1 MDQKIIFRCDASLLK
16 TLISASFLLLLVTS
30 GRSELRPCH
39 MEDYHFEYTECD
51 SQGGRWRVLVP
62 KAPNLCTQSNLKI
75 MPSRGKDCNFACN
88 PGEYLDIQGDQ
99 ECHPCAAGSYSLGGG
114 IRFSDWS
121 ELPQGFAVKTEKMKQ
136 SAWGMHTK
144 LAFSGNCSRS
154 EWTPRGSYIMSMPGQ
169 CPSNLIFSAK
179 LVKAGKVSFEYQ
191 YTDPDSIFHFM
202 VQNDQCQA
210 SSGENDK
217 WPDITEKGKW
227 ASVVINLKSGMNVL
241 QWRTIGALATM
252 MQRIASPVLIR
263 KIEITGVAYTSECTK
278 CPNGTFSQGGTSFC
292 QTCPPNTFSHLGA
305 NECKKCKDSEYSE
318 GGASKCVPRPPCTEY
333 DFYQFQKPCDDFKKT
348 QLSHR
353 WIEPKICSE
362 AVAGSVK
369 LPKDGPLQ
377 DCPPCSPGM
386 HRVNVSHCGFCEPN
400 QYADLFGDCLDCP
413 VSTSPDY
420 KIDYQHWINMPPN
433 ISSHCVAIGEESC
446 TTAAGWLPAGDHV
459 RTSFGL
465 SDRNTF
471 LVLMLKV
478 AGMKGEPGF
487 VDGKPISLGKIEFD
501 MELNCPSPCQ
511 FIFLNDRDGAN
522 TVIQSWEGS
531 VPRKTISHQIFT
543 NDSMVY
549 TWAFQPDNF
558 GLDPDFENSTHK
570 MKNFAKIY
578 SIHVSNTLSGG
589 ASSCV
594 TCPKGKSSDG
604 CIPCPD
610 GEYIDPLTQACKPC
624 PAGTVLPSGN
634 QWGKKACKPCGEGL
648 HPVGGRSCKSD
659 CKFTDESGHTY
670 DFTPLNSV
678 RFVTGSRLF
687 TGSGT
692 QYFHGFNISLCNH
705 GNQPLPTCINNVTG
719 DSLRQSSKEAEIITK
734 AELLNQVGSLSS
746 AICRST
752 LVPQGD
758 PDLPV
763 VSTQPVSL
771 GTHLTKIV
779 TNTSLQDLYEKEGFE
794 SSDTERDIH
803 FYYDSTSS
811 TSACPDGRTSI
822 ISLKCDPSEKEKGK
836 IELPPRCSDGTCDG
850 CLFHFLWRTVHAC
863 PHCRKEDY
871 KIVKGECVSGKQA
884 IHYFPPG
891 DCLHLPESKLT
902 PISQTCRT
910 LPFAVMVAIPVSL
923 GFGLILILLLIY
935 CWSRNKKLE
944 YRYSKLVETA
954 GGQDGEMEMPAAE
967 TCGMEDGEEDVHFSS
982 KSHSSGSFMKRL
994 FGKLSSG
1001 RHIREDEDNPFVAVK
1016 MSEKM
1021 SLT

>member
-1 MDQKIIFRCDASLLK
+1 MDLNFGHKGRSNIFFVVVFLNLCMQ
-16 TLISASFLLLLVTS
+16 LISSQP
-30 GRSELRPCH
+30 RPCH
-39 MEDYHFEYTECD
+39 IDDYKYEYTECD
-51 SQGGRWRVLVP
+51 SKGGRWRVAVP
-62 KAPNLCTQSNLKI
+62 KAPNLCT
-75 MPSRGKDCNFACN
+75 PSGSSLIPVRGKDCNFACI

-99 ECHPCAAGSYSLGGG
+99 ECHACSAGTYSLGGG
-114 IRFSDWS
+114 IRFNDWS
-121 ELPQGFAVKTEKMKQ
+121 ELPEGFAVKTEKMKL
-136 SAWGMHTK
+136 SNWGLHSRF
-144 LAFSGNCSRS
+144 ANAGNCTRS

-191 YTDPDSIFHFM
+191 YTDPESIFHFM

-227 ASVVINLKSGMNVL
+227 ATVVLNLKTGMNVL

-252 MQRIASPVLIR
+252 MERIASPVLIR

-278 CPNGTFSQGGTSFC
+278 CPNGTYSSGGTSFC
-292 QTCPPNTFSHLGA
+292 QTCPPNTFSQIGA
-305 NECKKCKDSEYSE
+305 NKCTKCKDSEYSE
-318 GGASKCVPRPPCTEY
+318 SGFDKCLPRPPCTQY
-333 DFYQFQKPCDDFKKT
+333 DFYQFQKPCDEFKKT
-348 QLSHR
+348 QLSYQ
-353 WIEPKICSE
+353 WVEPKICSE
-362 AVAGSVK
+362 TVAGSVK

-377 DCPPCSPGM
+377 DCPPCSSGM
-386 HRVNVSHCGFCEPN
+386 HRVNVSHCGFCQPN
-400 QYADLFGDCLDCP
+400 QYADIFGDCLDCP
-413 VSTSPDY
+413 VSTSPEY
-420 KIDYQHWINMPPN
+420 KIDYQHWINLPPN
-433 ISSHCVAIGEESC
+433 MSTHCVAVGMDDC
-446 TTAAGWLPAGDHV
+446 TNAAGWLPAGDHM

-465 SDRNTF
+465 SDRNMF
-471 LVLMLKV
+471 LVLLLKV
-478 AGMKGEPGF
+478 GGFKGEPGI
-487 VDGKPISLGKIEFD
+487 VDGKPIALGKIEFEF
-501 MELNCPSPCQ
+501 ELDCPSPCQ
-511 FIFLNDRDGAN
+511 FIFLSDIGGSNS
-522 TVIQSWEGS
+522 VIQTWDES
-531 VPRKTISHQIFT
+531 VSRTTISHDVYT
-543 NDSMVY
+543 NESIVY
-549 TWAFQPDNF
+549 TWAFQPDDF
-558 GLDPDFENSTHK
+558 GLDPQLDHTNLTQK
-570 MKNFAKIY
+570 MKNVAKIY
-578 SIHVSNTLSGG
+578 QIHVTNTVSGG

-594 TCPKGKSSDG
+594 TCPKGKSSEG

-610 GEYIDPLTQACKPC
+610 GEYIDALTQACKPC
-624 PAGTVLPSGN
+624 PTGTVLPSSN
-634 QWGKKACKPCGEGL
+634 QWGVKSCKPCGQGL

-659 CKFTDESGHTY
+659 CTFTDGVGHKF
-670 DFTPLNSV
+670 DFSSLNSV

-705 GNQPLPTCINNVTG
+705 GDQPLPTCVNNVTG
-719 DSLRQSSKEAEIITK
+719 DSLKQGSEEAGVITK
-734 AELLNQVGSLSS
+734 ADLLNQAGSVSS

-758 PDLPV
+758 PSLPV

-779 TNTSLQDLYEKEGFE
+779 TNISLEELYEKEGFD
-794 SSDTERDIH
+794 SKGTEQDIH

-822 ISLKCDPSEKEKGK
+822 ISLRCDPTETEEGT
-836 IELPPRCSDGTCDG
+836 IELPPHCSDGTCDG
-850 CLFHFLWRTVHAC
+850 CTFHFLWYSRHAC
-863 PHCRKEDY
+863 PHCRKQDY
-871 KIVKGECVSGKQA
+871 SVVKGECVSGEQV
-884 IHYFPPG
+884 IHYLPPR
-891 DCLHLPESKLT
+891 DCLALSESELT
-902 PISQTCRT
+902 PVSQKCST

-923 GFGLILILLLIY
+923 GVGLILILLLIY

-982 KSHSSGSFMKRL
+982 RGSSGSGFMGR
-994 FGKLSSG
+994 FFSKLKGGHSNT
-1001 RHIREDEDNPFVAVK
+1001 DDDDNPFVAVK